1 MSEINNIK
9 SLVQPELNS
18 SRNTTARD
26 TQKDAKTA
34 ATTVN
39 ADRSDTVS
47 LTNAAEQIQ
56 SLQKVVADS
65 PVFDAERVESIKAAI
80 ADGSYIVDSAKL
92 AQNLL
97 NFEFQLR

>member
-9 SLVQPELNS
+9 SLLQPELS
-18 SRNTTARD
+18 RSRNAPAREDQQHVKTDVTTEN
-26 TQKDAKTA
+26 AK
-34 ATTVN
+34 
-39 ADRSDTVS
+39 RSDTVS

-56 SLQKVVADS
+56 SLQKVVAES
-65 PVFDAERVESIKAAI
+65 PDVDAERVASLKAAI

>member
-1 MSEINNIK
+1 MSDINNIK
-9 SLVQPELNS
+9 PLLQPELS
-18 SRNTTARD
+18 RSRNTPVRD
-26 TQKDAKTA
+26 DQQNVKTDVVA
-34 ATTVN
+34 GNT
-39 ADRSDTVS
+39 DRSDTVS

-65 PVFDAERVESIKAAI
+65 PVVDAERVASLKAAI
-80 ADGSYIVDSAKL
+80 ADGTYTIDSAKL